1 MHPDHIP
8 YFAFTPKSRLDKA
21 IKSLAGIIEG
31 ISIDAEINEKEL
43 SFLSDWVRDCED
55 VRNKHPFNELIPV
68 VEEALAD
75 RILTEDEKLDILWL
89 CEKLSSKSTFYDQVT
104 NDIQRLHGILGGILA
119 DGVVTEKELK
129 GLSEWLMVHEDLKT
143 CWPYDEIDSI
153 VTAVMADQRID
164 ESEQKTLQL
173 LFSEFVQIEDDKTI
187 TRPPILQGQKI
198 SGLCAVSPEIK
209 FENSVFCFTGAS
221 SRYERS
227 ELKEIV
233 IKFGGKYTNNVAKS
247 LDYLVIGAEGNPC
260 WAYACYGR
268 KVEAA
273 VKLRKEGH
281 KLLLVHENDF
291 HDAVADYVAG

>member
-8 YFAFTPKSRLDKA
+8 YFTFTPKSRLDKA
-21 IKSLAGIIEG
+21 VKSLAGIIEG
-31 ISIDAEINEKEL
+31 ISIDAEINKREL
-43 SFLSDWVRDCED
+43 SFLSNWVRECED
-55 VRNKHPFNELIPV
+55 VRNRHPFNELIPV
-68 VEEALAD
+68 VEEALVD

-89 CEKLSSKSTFYDQVT
+89 CDKLSSKSAFYDQIT

-119 DGVVTEKELK
+119 DGVVTERELK
-129 GLSEWLMVHEDLKT
+129 GLSEWLVVHEELKT

-153 VTAVMADQRID
+153 VTAIMGDQRID
-164 ESEQKTLQL
+164 ENEQKTLQL

-187 TRPPILQGQKI
+187 TSPPILQGQKI
-198 SGLCAVSPEIK
+198 SGLCAVSPKIRFK
-209 FENSVFCFTGAS
+209 NSVFCFTGAS
-221 SRYERS
+221 SRYKRS
-227 ELKEIV
+227 DLKEIV
-233 IKFGGKYTNNVAKS
+233 MKFGGKYTNSITKS

-268 KVEAA
+268 KVEVA

-291 HDAVADYVAG
+291 HDAVADVAG